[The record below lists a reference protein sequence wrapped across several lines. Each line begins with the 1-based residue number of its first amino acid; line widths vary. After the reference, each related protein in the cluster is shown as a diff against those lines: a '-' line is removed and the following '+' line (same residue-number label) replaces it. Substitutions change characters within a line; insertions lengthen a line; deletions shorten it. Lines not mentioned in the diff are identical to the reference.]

1 MAVVA
6 VGGQQ
11 YSQGSVN
18 SGTPSQ
24 EKSGMAS
31 ARKRS
36 QCDPA
41 GISQTIFLFFIIIG
55 YWMKKGTENGLG
67 KQKIGAAL
75 NDIGLLGASIISGFV
90 LPKLL
95 RKLNVTGGRCGS
107 CDSLIQQTI
116 QVSVSGRAR
125 RYWSSCLTCS
135 DKMATTGSMLLF
147 PGILI

>member
-116 QVSVSGRAR
+116 QGIIPSFFVHANLYGSTVYVS
-125 RYWSSCLTCS
+125 CDFCS
-135 DKMATTGSMLLF
+135 LF
-147 PGILI
+147 WLFYC